1 MGPWG
6 RYPLM
11 LNYARGAGPRKP
23 GYMATVINLLYEARA
38 RANTRAHARTR
49 FLARACALAPS
60 LPHSLSLTLARS
72 TRSLALALS
81 PSLSHSPTHSLPPSL
96 PFSLTHS
103 LPLLLPF
110 STRPPS
116 PPTNSTPSCLP
127 PASLTPHTH
136 LSPSLQVIYGIT
148 SVGAAVKMLREEF
161 ELQVGRDKPDRTRQ
175 TDKTRTT
182 DRTGKARQTGQ

>member
-81 PSLSHSPTHSLPPSL
+81 PSLTCHLRSRWLS
-96 PFSLTHS
+96 
-103 LPLLLPF
+103 
-110 STRPPS
+110 
-116 PPTNSTPSCLP
+116 
-127 PASLTPHTH
+127 H
-136 LSPSLQVIYGIT
+136 LSGQPERPLARTFVI
-148 SVGAAVKMLREEF
+148 
-161 ELQVGRDKPDRTRQ
+161 
-175 TDKTRTT
+175 
-182 DRTGKARQTGQ
+182 